1 MLFNTWEFALFLPL
15 VLAGYYALS
24 QPAQNRLLLIA
35 SFVFYGWWD
44 YRFAGLLAAS
54 TAFDFYLALR
64 IDQAD
69 DRGRRKRLL
78 ILSCISNLTLLG
90 FFKYFNFF
98 TDSFVALAAGFGIT
112 LDVPTLRIILPVGI
126 SFYTFQSLSYTVD
139 VYRRNLPATRSLV
152 DFALFVSFFPHL
164 VAGPIVRATKLLPQI
179 QTKRVVTLEHLSTGV
194 VLILI
199 GLFRKVAIAD
209 TVAPIVNQIFAQP
222 ETQSSANLV
231 IGVYLFSIQ
240 IYCDFAGY
248 SEIAR
253 GVARLF
259 GIELTENFTQPYFST
274 SITEFW
280 RRWHISLSTW
290 LRDYLYVPLGGSRH
304 GRLATYRNLFITML
318 LGGLWHGASWT
329 FVVWG
334 ALHGTYLAVHK
345 LLLGERR
352 DGSRA
357 AVEDA
362 GPAWPMQ
369 LGGMI
374 GTFHL
379 VCFTWIFFRAETFGH
394 AWAYVRGI
402 LSLAGGPA
410 ADHVATLLVAMML
423 LLPLDAAQRL
433 MRSSTPVL
441 AWPWPVRAAVYAAMV
456 LAMFALRTDE
466 RVPFIYFQF

>member
-15 VLAGYYALS
+15 VLVAYYTLA
-24 QPAQNRLLLIA
+24 QREQNRLLLVA
-35 SFVFYGWWD
+35 SYVFYGWWD
-44 YRFAGLLAAS
+44 YRFAALLAAS

-69 DRGRRKRLL
+69 DGARRKRLL
-78 ILSCISNLTLLG
+78 VLSCISNLTLLG

-98 TDSFVALAAGFGIT
+98 TDSFAAMAAGFGIT

-179 QTKRVVTLEHLSTGV
+179 QARRLVTWEHLSSGL

-209 TVAPIVNQIFAQP
+209 SVAPIVNQIFTRP
-222 ETQSSANLV
+222 EAQSSITLL

-280 RRWHISLSTW
+280 RRWHISLSSW

-318 LGGLWHGASWT
+318 LGGLWHGANWT

-334 ALHGTYLAVHK
+334 ALHGAYLAVHK
-345 LLLGERR
+345 LMLGERR
-352 DGSRA
+352 
-357 AVEDA
+357 EPA
-362 GPAWPMQ
+362 GGAREGAGAWPVAA
-369 LGGMI
+369 LKMI

-379 VCFTWIFFRAETFGH
+379 VCFTWIFFRAENFAH
-394 AWAYVRGI
+394 AWTYLRGI
-402 LSLAGGPA
+402 A
-410 ADHVATLLVAMML
+410 AATGAVAPEHVGTLVVAMAL

-433 MRSSTPVL
+433 VRSSTPVL

>member
-15 VLAGYYALS
+15 VLAAYYTLAHRW
-24 QPAQNRLLLIA
+24 QNRLLLLA
-35 SFVFYGWWD
+35 SYVFYGWWD
-44 YRFAGLLAAS
+44 YRFAALLGAS
-54 TAFDFYLALR
+54 TAFDFYLALK
-64 IDQAD
+64 IDAAGD
-69 DRGRRKRLL
+69 ERRRKHLL

-98 TDSFVALAAGFGIT
+98 ADSFAAMAASAGVS

-179 QTKRVVTLEHLSTGV
+179 QLTRVVTWDHLSSGL

-199 GLFRKVAIAD
+199 GLFRKIAIAD
-209 TVAPIVNQIFAQP
+209 SVAPIVNQIFSRP
-222 ETQSSANLV
+222 DTQGSATLLV
-231 IGVYLFSIQ
+231 GVYLFSVQ

-259 GIELTENFTQPYFST
+259 GIELTENFQQPYFST

-280 RRWHISLSTW
+280 RRWHISLSSW
-290 LRDYLYVPLGGSRH
+290 LRDYLYVPLGGNRH

-318 LGGLWHGASWT
+318 LGGLWHGANWT

-345 LLLGERR
+345 LIGGARR
-352 DGSRA
+352 AEADA
-357 AVEDA
+357 AA
-362 GPAWPMQ
+362 TAPWPVR
-369 LGGMI
+369 LAKGLA
-374 GTFHL
+374 TFNL
-379 VCFTWIFFRAETFGH
+379 VCFTWIFFRAEDFAH
-394 AWAYVRGI
+394 AWTYLRGI
-402 LSLAGGPA
+402 AAMTGGLRTEYLSALVIAL
-410 ADHVATLLVAMML
+410 VLLI
-423 LLPLDAAQRL
+423 PLDAAQRTF
-433 MRSSTPVL
+433 RSATPVL
-441 AWPWPVRAAVYAAMV
+441 GWPWPVRAVAYAAMV
-456 LAMFALRTDE
+456 LAMFALRTNE
-466 RVPFIYFQF
+466 SVPFIYFQF

>member
-15 VLAGYYALS
+15 VLVAYYALT
-24 QPAQNRLLLIA
+24 QRAQNRLLLLA
-35 SFVFYGWWD
+35 SYVFYGWWD

-54 TAFDFYLALR
+54 TAFDYWLALR
-64 IDQAD
+64 IDAAD
-69 DRGRRKRLL
+69 EPARRKRLL
-78 ILSCISNLTLLG
+78 VLSCVSNLTLLG

-98 TDSFVALAAGFGIT
+98 TDSFAALAASLGVT

-179 QTKRVVTLEHLSTGV
+179 QMRRVVTWDHLSSGV
-194 VLILI
+194 LLILI

-209 TVAPIVNQIFAQP
+209 SVAPIVNQIFARPDTQP
-222 ETQSSANLV
+222 TASLL

-280 RRWHISLSTW
+280 RRWHISLSSW

-304 GRLATYRNLFITML
+304 GKAATYRNLFITML

-334 ALHGTYLAVHK
+334 ALHGAYLAIHK

-352 DGSRA
+352 ERA
-357 AVEDA
+357 AA
-362 GPAWPMQ
+362 APGGIAAWPMQ
-369 LGGMI
+369 FVKMLA
-374 GTFHL
+374 TFHL
-379 VCFTWIFFRAETFGH
+379 VCLTWIFFRAETFGQ
-394 AWAYVRGI
+394 AWQYLRGI
-402 LSLAGGPA
+402 AALTGGGTP
-410 ADHVATLLVAMML
+410 DHVSTLVVALAL

-433 MRSSTPVL
+433 ARSPTPIL
-441 AWPWPVRAAVYAAMV
+441 AWPWPVRAAAYAAMV